1 MQVSFLLL
9 PEYGRA
15 LFFNKKDFGR
25 GKRKMRDKGGK
36 AVQGKKKVIQRQNIF
51 IRLEKKFIRLEN
63 YFIQLE
69 KKCAG
74 KTRPEPVQRI

>member
-25 GKRKMRDKGGK
+25 GKRKMRDKGK
-36 AVQGKKKVIQRQNIF
+36 AVQEKKKVIHRQNIF
-51 IRLEKKFIRLEN
+51 IRLEKKR
-63 YFIQLE
+63 
-69 KKCAG
+69 AG
-74 KTRPEPVQRI
+74 KPRPEPVQRV

>member
-25 GKRKMRDKGGK
+25 GKIKMRDKGKKPFRRRKKLSSGK
-36 AVQGKKKVIQRQNIF
+36 IF
-51 IRLEKKFIRLEN
+51 LF
-63 YFIQLE
+63 
-69 KKCAG
+69 G
-74 KTRPEPVQRI
+74 